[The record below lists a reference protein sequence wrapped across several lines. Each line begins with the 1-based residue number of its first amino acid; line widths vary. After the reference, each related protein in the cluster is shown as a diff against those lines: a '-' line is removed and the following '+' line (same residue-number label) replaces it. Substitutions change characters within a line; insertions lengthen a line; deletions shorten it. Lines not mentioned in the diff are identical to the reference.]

1 MKIIITILLLFISN
15 AAFSQS
21 DIDKQKAH
29 STALKAVKIM
39 DQGDLETAITMLNE
53 SCKLDPEKP
62 DYRFELGYAYYLKK
76 DFGKSIETLKQTLT
90 MKDISDQYYQMLG
103 NILDESGKRDSA
115 LGIYQKGLEKFPN
128 SGRLY
133 LEMGSMQKD
142 SLQKALE
149 YYEKGIQ
156 ADPGFPSNYYR
167 AAKLFC
173 ASTERVWGVLY
184 GEIFMNMERGS
195 DRTEEISKLLFDTY
209 SAGIKFESDSTIQI
223 SFSKNGSATMKDDG
237 SAGRLPFGLGVFEPL
252 IAMSIT
258 GEKGISLESLS
269 RIRTNFVKRYFA
281 ENYNQNYK
289 NVLYDWHKALID
301 NGYFDSYNHWL
312 LMAGASDEFDIWQ
325 EANKEKFGEFI
336 NWFKSHQLKIDKD
349 HKFHRVDYL
358 L

>member
-1 MKIIITILLLFISN
+1 MKLITTILLLIICNS
-15 AAFSQS
+15 AFSQTG
-21 DIDKQKAH
+21 IDKQKAY
-29 STALKAVKIM
+29 STAMEAVKIM

-76 DFGKSIETLKQTLT
+76 DFEKSIETLKQTLT

-103 NILDESGKRDSA
+103 NILDENGKRDSA
-115 LGIYQKGLEKFPN
+115 LEMYQKGLEKFPN

-133 LEMGSMQKD
+133 LELGNMQKD

-156 ADPGFPSNYYR
+156 ADPEFSSNYYR

-195 DRTEEISKLLFDTY
+195 NRTEEISKLLFDTY
-209 SAGIKFESDSTIQI
+209 SAAIKFESDSTIQI
-223 SFSKNGSATMKDDG
+223 SFSKNGSVTITDDG
-237 SAGRLPFGLGVFEPL
+237 STGRLPFGLGVFEPL

-258 GEKGISLESLS
+258 GESAITLESLS

-281 ENYNQNYK
+281 ENYNRNY
-289 NVLYDWHKALID
+289 NNIIYDWHKLLID

-312 LMAGASDEFDIWQ
+312 LMKGASDEFDAWQ
-325 EANKEKFGEFI
+325 QANQEKFSKFI
-336 NWFKSHQLKIDKD
+336 DWFKTHPLKIDKE
-349 HKFHRVDYL
+349 HKFHRLDYL
-358 L
+358 M